1 MVCRRW
7 QKGKLL
13 RERLPLQRLTENRLH
28 RDRSEGGAPRRA
40 NSPSSR
46 AARRTDA
53 RSGKTRK
60 RGIASAS
67 SSRRLHRGLHTYG
80 RRNPASSLE
89 KKSWLC
95 RTFAEPSDGL
105 EPSTPSLPWDSRGSR
120 SQPTATV
127 FAYLSRFRVS
137 AICHRLPPV
146 APARLHKGSI
156 RRCLLWLRQLA
167 ASPVRGLPRGECGQ
181 VRTGRYPRVVTL
193 SASRK
198 RSPSPSP

>member
-105 EPSTPSLPWDSRGSR
+105 EPSTPSLPWRFRDGTRVHARSLPTQFLLQIGRLGRRAMRCETSCVSFLMCPFCVHALLLARTTEALSR
-120 SQPTATV
+120 S
-127 FAYLSRFRVS
+127 LSRRGTAGSARRRPVCPRSAWTPSRPAFR
-137 AICHRLPPV
+137 R
-146 APARLHKGSI
+146 
-156 RRCLLWLRQLA
+156 
-167 ASPVRGLPRGECGQ
+167 
-181 VRTGRYPRVVTL
+181 
-193 SASRK
+193 
-198 RSPSPSP
+198 